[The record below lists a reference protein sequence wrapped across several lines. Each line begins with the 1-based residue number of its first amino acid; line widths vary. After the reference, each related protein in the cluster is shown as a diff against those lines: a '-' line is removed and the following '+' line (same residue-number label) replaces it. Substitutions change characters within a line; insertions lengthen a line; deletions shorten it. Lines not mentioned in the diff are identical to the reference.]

1 MKGHTILYTNNGMP
15 DLTFG
20 GGSGI
25 ITYQDITGYTEGKRI
40 AVYKDISIIPEN
52 YGKIAIT
59 GAAYMEEQGMDMAT
73 LRYKDNCEVCI
84 MTPTPTITPTP

>member
-1 MKGHTILYTNNGMP
+1 MP

-20 GGSGI
+20 GDSGI
-25 ITYQDITGYTEGKRI
+25 ITYKDITGTEGKRI
-40 AVYKDISIIPEN
+40 AVYRDKDVIPGN

-73 LRYKDNCEVCI
+73 LRYKDNCEVFI
-84 MTPTPTITPTP
+84 MTPTPTFTPTP